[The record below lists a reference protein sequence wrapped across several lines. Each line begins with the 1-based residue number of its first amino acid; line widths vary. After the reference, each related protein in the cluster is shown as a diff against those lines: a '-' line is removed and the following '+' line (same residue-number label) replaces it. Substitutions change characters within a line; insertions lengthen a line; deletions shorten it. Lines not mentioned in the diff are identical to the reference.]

1 MTGSDEHS
9 ILDER
14 LAALEDRVAR
24 AIQDRRRHMRE
35 TTRGRRSSQGGAS
48 PLQEMSFRLR
58 EQVEGLQGRI
68 ETLEK
73 NRRARRE
80 RRRDGRHRW
89 SQLADLV
96 KQARRLTRLEGVD
109 EFGLDR
115 TFLETI
121 RPFVDLLYDRY
132 FRVEAKGAKS
142 HVPAEGPVV
151 LVANR
156 GGLLSY
162 DALMIAEAV
171 RRAHPTRRLRF
182 EIDPFLGAIPGLAPL
197 LVRLG
202 GVQAIPANAER
213 LLESGQSVL
222 FFPEGFRAA
231 AKPLRERYRLGP
243 MSADFAKVAL
253 RLGVP
258 VVPVAV
264 LGSEEAQPVVGELPG
279 VARLLGWPRFPLA
292 PAGVLAL
299 PVKFRVQFGKPIP
312 AEGPK
317 TGPPSGSR
325 IRALRDRAS
334 AQIGAMLR
342 DLQAT
347 RVSVFLG

>member
-1 MTGSDEHS
+1 LTEPDEHA

-14 LAALEDRVAR
+14 LAALEDRMAK
-24 AIQDRRRHMRE
+24 AIGARRRQLGKAAC
-35 TTRGRRSSQGGAS
+35 GRPSSQGAAS
-48 PLQEMSFRLR
+48 PLQEMSAQLS

-68 ETLEK
+68 AALERD
-73 NRRARRE
+73 RRARRE

-89 SQLADLV
+89 SQLANLV
-96 KQARRLTRLEGVD
+96 SQARRLTRLEDVD

-132 FRVEAKGAKS
+132 FRVEAKSARS

-182 EIDPFLGAIPGLAPL
+182 QIDPFLSTIPGLAPL

-202 GVQAIPANAER
+202 GVRAIPANAER

-243 MSADFAKVAL
+243 MATDFAKVAL

-279 VARLLGWPRFPLA
+279 LASLLGWPRFPLA

-299 PVKFRVQFGKPIP
+299 PVKFKVQFGKPIP

-317 TGPPSGSR
+317 TGPLAGSR
-325 IRALRDRAS
+325 IRALRDRAR
-334 AQIGAMLR
+334 AEIDAMLH